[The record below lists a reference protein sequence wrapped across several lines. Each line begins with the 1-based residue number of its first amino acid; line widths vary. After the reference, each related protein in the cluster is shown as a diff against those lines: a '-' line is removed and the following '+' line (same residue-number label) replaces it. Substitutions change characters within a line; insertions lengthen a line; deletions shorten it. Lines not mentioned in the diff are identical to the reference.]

1 MLTNSSVTLNVVEVT
16 PKRKVWLVN
25 GFTLFDEI
33 IKQCYAVFSELNA
46 YLTNLSFSHGT
57 FPSKFKHASVTP
69 LLKKP
74 GLDTTVSANFR
85 PISNLNIISK
95 LLERFFLHDYSPILL
110 AHLVSIIYNQLIA
123 NITLLKPLWFTSLIL
138 STMQLIMGSPLFFS
152 LSISVLHLIHM
163 TTPFSSI
170 VSLPVSAS
178 WVPLTTGF
186 KSYLS
191 NRSFSVTSGSSSS
204 FILPSSCGVPQCS
217 VLGPINLC
225 LTYYLNYIILRF

>member
-1 MLTNSSVTLNVVEVT
+1 V
-16 PKRKVWLVN
+16 
-25 GFTLFDEI
+25 
-33 IKQCYAVFSELNA
+33 SE
-46 YLTNLSFSHGT
+46 
-57 FPSKFKHASVTP
+57 
-69 LLKKP
+69 
-74 GLDTTVSANFR
+74 NFR
-85 PISNLNIISK
+85 PIYLIQITSQK
-95 LLERFFLHDYSPILL
+95 FPTGFFSHNYSPILP
-110 AHLVSIIYNQLIA
+110 ANLVAMIYNQLIA
-123 NITLLKPLWFTSLIL
+123 NITLLKPLSLTSLIL

-204 FILPSSCGVPQCS
+204 FILPSSCGVPQGS
-217 VLGPINLC
+217 VLCPIFFTFCISPISSIISTHGVNQQQYADDTQLFIFLSPFSSSNSLCSLQWCVSC
-225 LTYYLNYIILRF
+225 LTAGSSTIVWF